1 MDRTDRGSREYAALT
16 GTAPEDSLAWVRR
29 RSPRLYD
36 AIVEGGYGDL
46 QADADL
52 GRAER
57 ALATVAIL
65 AAQGGAESQLAAH
78 ARAALRGG
86 YAPAEL
92 LALAEHVATF
102 AGFPRAVSALTV
114 LDDVLVREGAD
125 RPAVPR
131 RVRLADHETLVAQRG
146 EAGPPVVLLHALGL
160 DWRMWE
166 PVMPRLA
173 AGRRVFAYDLR
184 GHGRAAGAPAPF
196 TLADAAADLAGV
208 LDALGLD
215 RAHVV
220 GLSYGGAVAQTAA
233 VAYPERCVSL
243 SLLAT
248 TDRPLESFED
258 RAASGERDGMPAQV
272 APTLTR
278 WFTADALAVGG
289 WGVRYA
295 RERVRCADPA
305 DWAATWRAFKG
316 LDVRERL
323 TGLTVPTLVLA
334 GELDASTGPDLMRGI
349 AERIPGARYDV
360 LRGTPHMQ
368 TLERPA
374 LVAEALDTFLPAE
387 PVPAES

>member
-1 MDRTDRGSREYAALT
+1 MDRTDRGAHEYVALT
-16 GTAPEDSLAWVRR
+16 GTAPEDALSWVRR

-36 AIVEGGYGDL
+36 AIVAGAYGDN
-46 QADADL
+46 AANADL

-57 ALATVAIL
+57 ALATVAML
-65 AAQGGAESQLAAH
+65 AAQGGAEQQLATH

-86 YAPAEL
+86 YAPTEL
-92 LALAEHVATF
+92 LAVAEHVASY
-102 AGFPRAVSALTV
+102 AGIPRALDALTV

-125 RPAVPR
+125 RPAVPHR
-131 RVRLADHETLVAQRG
+131 ARLTDHETLVAQRG
-146 EAGPPVVLLHALGL
+146 TAGPPVLLLHALGL

-196 TLADAAADLAGV
+196 TLADAAADLVGV
-208 LDALGLD
+208 LDALGLA

-233 VAYPERCVSL
+233 VAYPERVASL
-243 SLLAT
+243 ALLAT

-258 RAASGERDGMPAQV
+258 RAAAAERDGMSAQV

-278 WFTADALAVGG
+278 WFTAEALAEGG

-295 RERVRCADPA
+295 RERIRCAVPA
-305 DWAATWRAFKG
+305 DWAAAWRAFKG
-316 LDVRERL
+316 LDVHGRL
-323 TGLTVPTLVLA
+323 ADVGVPTLVLA
-334 GELDASTGPDLMRGI
+334 GELDASTGPQLMRPI
-349 AERIPGARYDV
+349 ADRIPGAHYEE
-360 LRGTPHMQ
+360 LPGTPHMQ
-368 TLERPA
+368 TLERPD
-374 LVAEALDTFLPAE
+374 LVAAALDTFLPAE
-387 PVPAES
+387 PGRAAA